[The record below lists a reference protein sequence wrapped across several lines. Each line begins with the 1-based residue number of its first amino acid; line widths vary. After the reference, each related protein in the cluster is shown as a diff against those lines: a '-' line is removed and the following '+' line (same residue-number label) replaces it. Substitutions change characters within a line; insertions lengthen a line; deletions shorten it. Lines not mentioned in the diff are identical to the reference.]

1 MLLRLLR
8 APYLQEV
15 ASATAV
21 QRYQIFI
28 GDQSIGHMFNNQFLI
43 SFNLLIGFNV
53 YSEVLILSL
62 GSTPVAVVGSP
73 LEFQH
78 HCGGIVQNL
87 PGSCHKSLIYW
98 TPIVHCVVVL
108 YVYIRKKWVLPEQFH
123 IFCQRLL
130 IFSPNCSIIVQVTAL
145 IRKQLVTRNVHI
157 PSQFGTF

>member
-1 MLLRLLR
+1 M
-8 APYLQEV
+8 
-15 ASATAV
+15 ATAW
-21 QRYQIFI
+21 QILHYHHSGVKI
-28 GDQSIGHMFNNQFLI
+28 RPSCQLQFAYRFQCL
-43 SFNLLIGFNV
+43 FGFSHLAPHQLQQQAARSNF
-53 YSEVLILSL
+53 
-62 GSTPVAVVGSP
+62 STTVV
-73 LEFQH
+73 
-78 HCGGIVQNL
+78 IVQNL

-157 PSQFGTF
+157 PLQFGTF